1 MPAQVRILLLSPA
14 LMAQWIRRPP
24 TEWEIPGSSPG
35 KCKTRQ
41 SRPMVR
47 TSPLHGEDSG
57 SIPGSAFGGCSSI
70 GRIVALM
77 VATDR
82 GSNPLV
88 STAGWSSGM
97 ILALG
102 KISNMRVVPGS
113 IPGPAPQRGCS
124 SVVRAPALMTCGKS
138 EVRFLSSPRPNGR
151 MAEWSSGMILA

>member
-1 MPAQVRILLLSPA
+1 
-14 LMAQWIRRPP
+14 
-24 TEWEIPGSSPG
+24 
-35 KCKTRQ
+35 
-41 SRPMVR
+41 MVR
-47 TSPLHGEDSG
+47 TSPLHGENSG

-102 KISNMRVVPGS
+102 KKFKYASGPGFDS
-113 IPGPAPQRGCS
+113 RTGP
-124 SVVRAPALMTCGKS
+124 K
-138 EVRFLSSPRPNGR
+138 
-151 MAEWSSGMILA
+151 GM